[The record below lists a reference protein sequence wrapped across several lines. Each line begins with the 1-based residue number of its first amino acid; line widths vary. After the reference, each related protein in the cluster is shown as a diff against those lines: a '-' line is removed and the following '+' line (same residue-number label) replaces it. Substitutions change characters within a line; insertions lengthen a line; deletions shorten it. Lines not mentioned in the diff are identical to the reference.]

1 MAGDLFI
8 IHCLWASL
16 VAQTVKNM
24 SVMQETQVRSLD
36 QEDPLEKGMTTQSSI
51 LVWRIPCTEE
61 HGGLTVHKVMK
72 SHT

>member
-16 VAQTVKNM
+16 VAQM
-24 SVMQETQVRSLD
+24 VRICLQSRRPKFD
-36 QEDPLEKGMTTQSSI
+36 PWVRDPLEKGMATQSGI